1 MQAFS
6 KIRWAIDGKGL
17 IKPKIKKI
25 KKKKER
31 KRRGVRKN
39 LIKPKYT

>member
-25 KKKKER
+25 KKKKKER
-31 KRRGVRKN
+31 EGE
-39 LIKPKYT
+39 

>member
-1 MQAFS
+1 MQVFS
-6 KIRWAIDGKGL
+6 KTRWAIDGKGL

-31 KRRGVRKN
+31 KRKRAKIN
-39 LIKPKYT
+39 LIRPKHA